1 MKEYTI
7 GEIVINL
14 ATIIDTLS
22 TISSNLTLFGG
33 SMPPYARLRIETE
46 EQELKE
52 MLKTWSERLEKA
64 RSNEGERMNDT
75 QTRPMKD
82 PDPNVS
88 AVVQKLF
95 SRSRVGLEKYG
106 CSTDAAGLSKMEW
119 LQHLQE
125 ELMDACVYIETLL
138 KGGDA

>member
-1 MKEYTI
+1 MGVPHSKQI
-7 GEIVINL
+7 GV
-14 ATIIDTLS
+14 TV
-22 TISSNLTLFGG
+22 
-33 SMPPYARLRIETE
+33 
-46 EQELKE
+46 
-52 MLKTWSERLEKA
+52 
-64 RSNEGERMNDT
+64 NDT
-75 QTRPMKD
+75 QTSPEKD

-95 SRSRVGLEKYG
+95 YRSRVGLEKYG

-138 KGGDA
+138 RKEDA